1 MESQLKQRL
10 IGAAVLVALAVIFL
24 PMLVKGPAPDSGVSD
39 VPLKTPE
46 APQGEMQT
54 RDLPL
59 VAPEEAP
66 ANGATGMPAPD
77 ASSNGGD
84 TLPTVDTTT
93 AGPAASQPEP
103 SPDAADLA
111 KPEPMLPP
119 SAAGG
124 DYAVHFGA
132 YASSVSADTVVSRL
146 RAAQLPAYRETTTMN
161 GKPVW
166 RVRVGPYAT
175 RADAETARLRVN
187 EIGKQSTSRV
197 VALDAADVA
206 TPATASASK
215 PTPAKPEPTPA
226 KPQPLPPEPAKPVA
240 ATKPVAP
247 TKPEPTKPEPAKPT
261 PAPAPKPSG
270 ASSVGFAV
278 QLGAFSSA
286 DQANKKRDELRAA
299 GFSAFVETVKT
310 DKGSLT
316 RVLAGPVVNRA
327 DADRLKA
334 QIKTKTG
341 ADGMVRPHP

>member
-46 APQGEMQT
+46 APQGDMQT

-66 ANGATGMPAPD
+66 ANGATGMPAH
-77 ASSNGGD
+77 AAGNGGD

-119 SAAGG
+119 TAAGG

-132 YASSVSADTVVSRL
+132 YSSSVSADTVVSRL
-146 RAAQLPAYRETTTMN
+146 RAAQLPAYRETTTVN
-161 GKPVW
+161 GKSAW

-175 RADAETARLRVN
+175 RADAETARLRANDV
-187 EIGKQSTSRV
+187 GKQSTARV
-197 VALDAADVA
+197 VALDAADAA

-215 PTPAKPEPTPA
+215 PAPAKPEPAPA

-240 ATKPVAP
+240 TTKPAP
-247 TKPEPTKPEPAKPT
+247 AKPEPAKPEPAKPT
-261 PAPAPKPSG
+261 PAPKPSG

-299 GFSAFVETVKT
+299 GFSAFVETAKT

>member
-46 APQGEMQT
+46 APQGDMQT

-59 VAPEEAP
+59 VAPADAP
-66 ANGATGMPAPD
+66 ANGATGMPAPPASGD
-77 ASSNGGD
+77 A
-84 TLPTVDTTT
+84 LPTVDTTAPGAT
-93 AGPAASQPEP
+93 GQPGP

-111 KPEPMLPP
+111 GPEPMLPP

-146 RAAQLPAYRETTTMN
+146 RGAQLPAYRESTSLN
-161 GKPVW
+161 GKTVW
-166 RVRVGPYAT
+166 RVRVGPYAS
-175 RADAETARLRVN
+175 RADAETVRLRAN
-187 EIGKQSTSRV
+187 EVGNQSTSRV
-197 VALDAADVA
+197 VALDAADAA
-206 TPATASASK
+206 TPAATASASK
-215 PTPAKPEPTPA
+215 PAPAKPAPEPA
-226 KPQPLPPEPAKPVA
+226 KPQPLPPEPSKPVA
-240 ATKPVAP
+240 TA
-247 TKPEPTKPEPAKPT
+247 KPEPAK

-270 ASSVGFAV
+270 AASVGFAV

-299 GFSAFVETVKT
+299 GFSAFVQTVKT

-316 RVLAGPVVNRA
+316 RVLAGPVVSRA

-334 QIKTKTG
+334 QIKAKTG
-341 ADGMVRPHP
+341 TDGMVRPHP